1 MTLTYVIGMDIGT
14 SALKSIVVNKQG
26 DVVTSHSVSYD
37 TQHPQSGYSE
47 IDPDIWYNAALD
59 SLKYILTQ
67 YEPTEITGLSFSGQM
82 HGLVIIDANGAV
94 IRPAILWNDT
104 RTSTE
109 VENIKNTVGLDTLL
123 NQTQNTVLEGFTLP
137 KLLWVKNNEP
147 HNYSK
152 ISKFMLPKDYV
163 VYKLTGNIFT
173 EPSDAAGTIMFN
185 VKTETWATSLL
196 QQLNIDVNICPSIIE
211 SHGYS
216 GSLTSE
222 ITHQLNITSNIKVYQ
237 GGADNACGALGSGI
251 TDNSKQLVSI
261 GTSGVALSIENN
273 SKFEN
278 DGNVHYFNHCV
289 PNQKYIMG
297 VTLSAGYS
305 LEWLRQLLA
314 PKDDFTTFLTNINDS
329 VVGGHGLVYTP
340 YLLGER
346 TPHNDA
352 TVRGSF
358 IGLDANTTSLDMKRA
373 VLEGITFSIQD
384 SITIMRNNRITVNDI
399 VSIGGGAKNKT
410 WLQIQADIFNASIT
424 TRTEEQGPAF
434 GAAMLAA
441 MGAQWF
447 ESFETI
453 NQAWIQFHQPIKPI
467 TSNRRSYSQLFDI
480 YQSVYQATQPITHAL
495 SQFK

>member
-1 MTLTYVIGMDIGT
+1 
-14 SALKSIVVNKQG
+14 
-26 DVVTSHSVSYD
+26 
-37 TQHPQSGYSE
+37 
-47 IDPDIWYNAALD
+47 NAALD

-237 GGADNACGALGSGI
+237 GGADNACGALGSGM
-251 TDNSKQLVSI
+251 TDNSKQLASI
-261 GTSGVALSIENN
+261 GTSGVALSIENS

-305 LEWLRQLLA
+305 LE
-314 PKDDFTTFLTNINDS
+314 
-329 VVGGHGLVYTP
+329 
-340 YLLGER
+340 
-346 TPHNDA
+346 
-352 TVRGSF
+352 
-358 IGLDANTTSLDMKRA
+358 
-373 VLEGITFSIQD
+373 
-384 SITIMRNNRITVNDI
+384 
-399 VSIGGGAKNKT
+399 
-410 WLQIQADIFNASIT
+410 
-424 TRTEEQGPAF
+424 
-434 GAAMLAA
+434 
-441 MGAQWF
+441 
-447 ESFETI
+447 
-453 NQAWIQFHQPIKPI
+453 
-467 TSNRRSYSQLFDI
+467 
-480 YQSVYQATQPITHAL
+480 
-495 SQFK
+495 